1 MNRLFIIIG
10 RINSVLFLLVLIGA
24 AGSVVWMT
32 AEGNQWKRRGAVE
45 VADAESGANK
55 SVLLNFEKVENITG
69 ANAQLMRLTAQ
80 EKSAKFSSGEYG
92 GETRNVVFLTGTE
105 KAARWLFKEH
115 KNVVLVTA
123 QLSSES
129 RNSKENPTSALY
141 FEYVSND
148 TNQDG
153 VLSSTDHSN
162 IGLARP
168 DGTAFVEILNGL
180 SRVLSYEM
188 LDDQNLSVVY
198 QKGKAVRH
206 AKFSV
211 ANLKLVTDQEIVNVP
226 STL

>member
-1 MNRLFIIIG
+1 MDRLFIIIG
-10 RINSVLFLLVLIGA
+10 RINNVLLLLVLIGA

-32 AEGNQWKRRGAVE
+32 AESNQWKRRGAVE

-55 SVLLNFEKVENITG
+55 SVLLNFEKIENITG
-69 ANAQLMRLTAQ
+69 SNTQLMRLTAQ
-80 EKSAKFSSGEYG
+80 EKSAKFSSGGYG

-115 KNVVLVTA
+115 KNLVLVTA

-129 RNSKENPTSALY
+129 RSSKEEPTRALY

-153 VLSSTDHSN
+153 ALSSADHSN
-162 IGLARP
+162 IGLTRP
-168 DGTAFVEILNGL
+168 DGTAFVEVLNGL

-188 LDDQNLSVVY
+188 LDEQNLSVIY

>member
-10 RINSVLFLLVLIGA
+10 RINSVLLLLVLIGA

-32 AEGNQWKRRGAVE
+32 AESNQWKRRGAVE

-69 ANAQLMRLTAQ
+69 ANAQLMRLTVQ
-80 EKSAKFSSGEYG
+80 EKSAKFSSGGYG

-105 KAARWLFKEH
+105 KAARWLFNEH
-115 KNVVLVTA
+115 KNLVLVTA

-129 RNSKENPTSALY
+129 RNSKENPTRALY

-162 IGLARP
+162 IGLTRP
-168 DGTAFVEILNGL
+168 DGTAFVEVLNGL

-211 ANLKLVTDQEIVNVP
+211 ANLKLVADQEIVNVP